1 MPFRPFGAYIVLFN
15 FRGLHPISVKL
26 KLMINLLRGN
36 FNLLDSPLERG
47 DKGVCKFFAT
57 HTQPLFLEGS
67 LKVTATG
74 SLIYLVSCF
83 LAERI
88 FTFRCSRI
96 KGNEEFRFI
105 PPLKD

>member
-1 MPFRPFGAYIVLFN
+1 MNCHYMQIKIVAE
-15 FRGLHPISVKL
+15 GLICCSGIS
-26 KLMINLLRGN
+26 IFYN
-36 FNLLDSPLERG
+36 SPLKRG
-47 DKGVCKFFAT
+47 DFVVSAQSNDKGVCKFAAT
-57 HTQPLFLEGS
+57 HPQPLFLEGS
-67 LKVTATG
+67 LKVAAAG